1 MMINGYDYIS
11 ERDFDWVWKAHAKPN
26 GDLYSYREIKA
37 FPTEC
42 VWTVSEG
49 EDLDEAGF
57 NLDYNWYASP
67 GIFVVSALGYLI
79 SMKPWGNGTPDAIWY
94 LDEDDQGREERKK
107 AFMED
112 LPSPAID

>member
-1 MMINGYDYIS
+1 MINGYDYIS
-11 ERDFDWVWKAHAKPN
+11 ERDFDEIWRAHAKPD

-37 FPTEC
+37 FPIEC

-57 NLDYNWYASP
+57 NRDSNWYASP

-79 SMKPWGNGTPDAIWY
+79 TKKPWGNETPDAIWY
-94 LDEDDQGREERKK
+94 LDEDDRAREERRKELM
-107 AFMED
+107 AD
-112 LPSPAID
+112 LSSPAID